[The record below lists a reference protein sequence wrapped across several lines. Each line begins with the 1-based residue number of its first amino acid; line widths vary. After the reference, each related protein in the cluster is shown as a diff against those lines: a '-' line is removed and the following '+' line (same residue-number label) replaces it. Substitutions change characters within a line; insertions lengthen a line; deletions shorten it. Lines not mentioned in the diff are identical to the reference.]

1 MKPSLRKILI
11 ESHIAAIAI
20 AVLVLGSL
28 EFGFR
33 ALCTLLWPV
42 ATFLFTTVAIFDIPY
57 FSHTFS
63 PQEQYI
69 LMTAVSFFLGALA
82 NLGAAWALAYGVYGV
97 GPMRSLTKHCVNSP
111 GRNFA

>member
-33 ALCTLLWPV
+33 ASDSM
-42 ATFLFTTVAIFDIPY
+42 II
-57 FSHTFS
+57 
-63 PQEQYI
+63 E
-69 LMTAVSFFLGALA
+69 FFRA
-82 NLGAAWALAYGVYGV
+82 
-97 GPMRSLTKHCVNSP
+97 RK
-111 GRNFA
+111 

>member
-20 AVLVLGSL
+20 AMLVLGSL

-42 ATFLFTTVAIFDIPY
+42 ATLLFTTVAIFDIPY

-63 PQEQYI
+63 PQEWYI

-82 NLGAAWALAYGVYGV
+82 NLGAAWALAYWVYRA
-97 GPMRSLTKHCVNSP
+97 GPMRGLTKHYAHLP